1 MNLRDYRPADFST
14 VCLID
19 RTCFPPGLA
28 YPPQDLAYWM
38 REPGAFVIVALDQND
53 EDRDEASA
61 RASASIAAFILARA
75 IPGGEGHIVTID
87 VLPEYR
93 RKGVATALMES
104 AHARLREKGSREVYL
119 ETSVENSAGIA
130 FYRKLGY
137 RAVAQ
142 LPRYYLGRID
152 AWRMIKPL

>member
-1 MNLRDYRPADFST
+1 MILRDYRIADFST
-14 VCLID
+14 LCVID
-19 RTCFPPGLA
+19 CACFPPGLA

-53 EDRDEASA
+53 EEQGEASA
-61 RASASIAAFILARA
+61 RASTPIAAFILARA
-75 IPGGEGHIVTID
+75 IPGGQGHIVTID

-93 RKGVATALMES
+93 RKGVATALMEG

-119 ETSVENSAGIA
+119 ETSVENPAIA
-130 FYRKLGY
+130 FYSKLGY